1 MKTIRLTSL
10 TMIGFRGER
19 ERTTTFSPNE
29 TIIAGP
35 NGSGKSR
42 HLDAFLWCLFGK
54 DRNGRKD
61 EDIKSYDE
69 AGNTTDKAPCE
80 VSVTLSV
87 DGEPLTLRR
96 AYVEEWVKPRGQAEE
111 VFRGH
116 HTDCYWDDVPVSVTE
131 FGKRL
136 SALIDETTFKL
147 LTNPEFFASL
157 KWEDQRAI
165 LFDVAHTPSIEEIA
179 ASSPE
184 WQGLVD
190 KLNGKSLADFR
201 RRIAARKKKLKED
214 AAKIQPKIDQTR
226 ILLPQWQDRKTLEPE
241 LEGIEAELTDID
253 KAIASSSE
261 RLRKQDKEASEREAK
276 IQELRSK
283 QRQLIAEEHKR
294 ADEETYQRGAHRR
307 ELQHKIDETKQS
319 IERAKSEA
327 ASLKEKR
334 EVLAGNKVKLNAEV
348 LTKREEWMTLHAT
361 IYNGETT
368 CPHCHQQLP
377 DEQIAKAEA
386 VWQSEKK
393 VRLDTLAQ
401 SGAALKEQLTQC
413 EASTDNCVALILQ
426 REEEA
431 DKLNA
436 LLIKQQ
442 AELLDLPEEEA
453 VKPTPAEQ
461 LPGYNELETQIQ
473 ELLKQADNSTIETD
487 STEAYTAKRKKLS
500 DRRDEI
506 KKLLASQDQW
516 DDYTDRIKDLENE
529 AKAIAQQIAD
539 AEKEE
544 YEATRLALHQVEE
557 CERVINSRFRGVTF
571 RLFEYTIDD
580 KNREFPSETCQ
591 PLVNGVPITA
601 ANTASRITAGLEIIR
616 VLSEHHQVCAPV
628 FIDNS
633 ESIQTLPDDLT
644 SQIILLRVSDD
655 KELNVTHIN

>member
-1 MKTIRLTSL
+1 
-10 TMIGFRGER
+10 MIGFRGER

-69 AGNTTDKAPCE
+69 GGSTTDKAPCE
-80 VSVTLSV
+80 VSLTLSV

-147 LTNPEFFASL
+147 LTNPEYFASL

-184 WQGLVD
+184 WEGLVD

-214 AAKIQPKIDQTR
+214 ADKIQPKIDQTR

-241 LEGIEAELTDID
+241 LAGIEAELTDID

-261 RLRKQDKEASEREAK
+261 RLRKQDKDASEREAK

-307 ELQHKIDETKQS
+307 ELQHKIDETNQ
-319 IERAKSEA
+319 ER
-327 ASLKEKR
+327 
-334 EVLAGNKVKLNAEV
+334 
-348 LTKREEWMTLHAT
+348 
-361 IYNGETT
+361 
-368 CPHCHQQLP
+368 CH
-377 DEQIAKAEA
+377 
-386 VWQSEKK
+386 
-393 VRLDTLAQ
+393 
-401 SGAALKEQLTQC
+401 LTQG
-413 EASTDNCVALILQ
+413 EARSA
-426 REEEA
+426 R
-431 DKLNA
+431 
-436 LLIKQQ
+436 
-442 AELLDLPEEEA
+442 
-453 VKPTPAEQ
+453 
-461 LPGYNELETQIQ
+461 
-473 ELLKQADNSTIETD
+473 
-487 STEAYTAKRKKLS
+487 RK
-500 DRRDEI
+500 
-506 KKLLASQDQW
+506 
-516 DDYTDRIKDLENE
+516 
-529 AKAIAQQIAD
+529 
-539 AEKEE
+539 
-544 YEATRLALHQVEE
+544 
-557 CERVINSRFRGVTF
+557 
-571 RLFEYTIDD
+571 
-580 KNREFPSETCQ
+580 
-591 PLVNGVPITA
+591 
-601 ANTASRITAGLEIIR
+601 
-616 VLSEHHQVCAPV
+616 
-628 FIDNS
+628 
-633 ESIQTLPDDLT
+633 
-644 SQIILLRVSDD
+644 
-655 KELNVTHIN
+655 

>member
-1 MKTIRLTSL
+1 
-10 TMIGFRGER
+10 MIGFRGEQD
-19 ERTTTFSPNE
+19 RTTTFSPNE

-69 AGNTTDKAPCE
+69 GGSTTDKAPCE

-147 LTNPEFFASL
+147 LTNLEYFASL

-184 WQGLVD
+184 WEGLVD

-226 ILLPQWQDRKTLEPE
+226 ILLPTWQDRKILTPE
-241 LEGIEAELTDID
+241 LEKIEAELSDID
-253 KAIASSSE
+253 KALSSSSE
-261 RLRKQDKEASEREAK
+261 RLRLQDKKVKEREEK
-276 IQELRSK
+276 INELRRQ
-283 QRQLIAEEHKR
+283 QRKLIADEEKR
-294 ADEETYQRGAHRR
+294 ADEETYKRGAHRR
-307 ELQHKIDETKQS
+307 ELQHKIDETKQL

-327 ASLKEKR
+327 ASLKGKHE
-334 EVLAGNKVKLNAEV
+334 ELAGRKVTLNAQV

-368 CPHCHQQLP
+368 CPHCHQPLP
-377 DEQIAKAEA
+377 QEQIARAEA

-393 VRLDTLAQ
+393 ARLDALAQ
-401 SGAALKEQLTQC
+401 SGATLKEQLTQC
-413 EASTDNCVALILQ
+413 EASADNCAALILQ
-426 REEEA
+426 RDEEA
-431 DKLNA
+431 DKLNE

-453 VKPTPAEQ
+453 VTHTPADK
-461 LPGYNELETQIQ
+461 LPGYSDLEKQIQ
-473 ELLKQADNSTIETD
+473 ELLTEADSDTIETD

-516 DDYTDRIKDLENE
+516 DDYTNRIKILEDE

-580 KNREFPSETCQ
+580 KAREFPSETCQ

-628 FIDNS
+628 FVDNS

>member
-1 MKTIRLTSL
+1 MKTIRLASL
-10 TMIGFRGER
+10 SLLGWRGEQD
-19 ERTTTFSPNE
+19 RTTTFSPNE

-69 AGNTTDKAPCE
+69 GGSTTDKAPCE

-131 FGKRL
+131 FSKRVA
-136 SALIDETTFKL
+136 SLIDETTFKL
-147 LTNPEFFASL
+147 LTNPEYFASL
-157 KWEDQRAI
+157 KWDVQRAI
-165 LFDVAHTPSIEEIA
+165 LFDIAHTPSIEEIA
-179 ASSPE
+179 SSSPE
-184 WQGLVD
+184 WKSLID
-190 KLNGKSLADFR
+190 KLSGKSLADYR
-201 RRIAARKKKLKED
+201 KELSARKKRLRDE

-226 ILLPQWQDRKTLEPE
+226 TLLPTWQDRKILAPE
-241 LEGIEAELTDID
+241 LEKIEAELSDID
-253 KAIASSSE
+253 KALSSSSE
-261 RLRKQDKEASEREAK
+261 RLRLQDKEASEREAK

-294 ADEETYQRGAHRR
+294 ADEETYKRGAHRR
-307 ELQHKIDETKQS
+307 EIQHKIDQTKQL

-327 ASLKEKR
+327 ASLKGKHE
-334 EVLAGNKVKLNAEV
+334 ELAGRKVTLNAQV

-368 CPHCHQQLP
+368 CPHCHQPLP
-377 DEQIAKAEA
+377 QEQIARAEV

-393 VRLDTLAQ
+393 ARLDALAQ
-401 SGAALKEQLTQC
+401 SGATLKEQLTQC
-413 EASTDNCVALILQ
+413 EASADNCAALILQ
-426 REEEA
+426 RDEEA
-431 DKLNA
+431 DKLNE

-453 VKPTPAEQ
+453 VTHTPADK
-461 LPGYNELETQIQ
+461 LPGYSDLEKQIQ
-473 ELLKQADNSTIETD
+473 ELLTEADSDTIETG

-516 DDYTDRIKDLENE
+516 DDYTDRIKILEDE

-557 CERVINSRFRGVTF
+557 CERVINSRFQGVTF
-571 RLFEYTIDD
+571 RLFNYTIED
-580 KNREFPSETCQ
+580 KEHEFPIETCQ
-591 PLVNGVPITA
+591 TLVDGVPILT
-601 ANTASRITAGLEIIR
+601 ANTARRISAGLEIIR
-616 VLSEHHQVCAPV
+616 VLSQHKQVTAPV
-628 FIDNS
+628 FIDNA
-633 ESIQTLPDDLT
+633 ESIQSLPEDT
-644 SQIILLRVSDD
+644 ISQIILLRVSDD

>member
-61 EDIKSYDE
+61 EDVKSYDE

-80 VSVTLSV
+80 VSLTLSV

-147 LTNPEFFASL
+147 LTNPEYFASL

-184 WQGLVD
+184 WEGLVD

-241 LEGIEAELTDID
+241 LAGIEAELTDID

-307 ELQHKIDETKQS
+307 ELQHKIDETKRRL
-319 IERAKSEA
+319 EECKSKSSSFLTQYHELSDLA
-327 ASLKEKR
+327 LSLKAQML
-334 EVLAGNKVKLNAEV
+334 V
-348 LTKREEWMTLHAT
+348 KREEWMTLHAT

-393 VRLDTLAQ
+393 ARLDAIAQEGTL
-401 SGAALKEQLTQC
+401 LKERSSKC
-413 EASTDNCVALILQ
+413 EEDLIGGKAIILQ
-426 REEEA
+426 NEDEA
-431 DKLNA
+431 TLLNEI
-436 LLIKQQ
+436 LIKQQ

-461 LPGYNELETQIQ
+461 LPGYNELEEQIQ
-473 ELLKQADNSTIETD
+473 ELLKQADNATIETD

-516 DDYTDRIKDLENE
+516 DDYTDRIKVLEDE

-580 KNREFPSETCQ
+580 KAREFPSETCQ

-628 FIDNS
+628 FVDNS

-644 SQIILLRVSDD
+644 SQIIRLQVSDD

>member
-1 MKTIRLTSL
+1 
-10 TMIGFRGER
+10 MIGFRGER

-61 EDIKSYDE
+61 EDVKSYDE

-80 VSVTLSV
+80 VSLTLSV

-136 SALIDETTFKL
+136 FALIDETTFKL
-147 LTNPEFFASL
+147 LTNPEYFASL

-184 WQGLVD
+184 WEGLVD

-241 LEGIEAELTDID
+241 LAGIEAELTDID

-276 IQELRSK
+276 IQEIRSK

-294 ADEETYQRGAHRR
+294 ADEDTYQRGAHRR
-307 ELQHKIDETKQS
+307 ELQHKIDETKRRL
-319 IERAKSEA
+319 EECKSKSSSFLTQYHELSDLA
-327 ASLKEKR
+327 LSLKAQML
-334 EVLAGNKVKLNAEV
+334 V
-348 LTKREEWMTLHAT
+348 KREEWMTLHAT

-386 VWQSEKK
+386 VWQSEKNA
-393 VRLDTLAQ
+393 RLDAIAQEGTL
-401 SGAALKEQLTQC
+401 LKERSAKC
-413 EASTDNCVALILQ
+413 EEDLIGGKAIILQ
-426 REEEA
+426 NEDEA
-431 DKLNA
+431 TLLNEI
-436 LLIKQQ
+436 LIKQQ

-461 LPGYNELETQIQ
+461 LPGYNELEEQIQ
-473 ELLKQADNSTIETD
+473 ELLKQADNATIETD

-516 DDYTDRIKDLENE
+516 DDYTDRIKVLENE

-580 KNREFPSETCQ
+580 KAREFPSETCQ

-616 VLSEHHQVCAPV
+616 VLSEHHKVCAPV
-628 FIDNS
+628 FIDNA
-633 ESIQTLPDDLT
+633 ESIQTLPEDLT
-644 SQIILLRVSDD
+644 SQIIRLQVSDD

>member
-1 MKTIRLTSL
+1 
-10 TMIGFRGER
+10 MIGFRGER

-61 EDIKSYDE
+61 EDVKSYDE

-80 VSVTLSV
+80 VSLTLSV

-147 LTNPEFFASL
+147 LTNPEYFASL

-184 WQGLVD
+184 WEGLVD

-241 LEGIEAELTDID
+241 LAGIEAELTDID

-307 ELQHKIDETKQS
+307 ELQHKIDETKRRL
-319 IERAKSEA
+319 EECKSKSSSFLTQYHELSDLA
-327 ASLKEKR
+327 LSLKAQML
-334 EVLAGNKVKLNAEV
+334 V
-348 LTKREEWMTLHAT
+348 KREEWMTLHAT

-386 VWQSEKK
+386 VWQSEKEA
-393 VRLDTLAQ
+393 RLDAIAQEGTL
-401 SGAALKEQLTQC
+401 LKERSAKC
-413 EASTDNCVALILQ
+413 EEDLIGGKAIILQ
-426 REEEA
+426 NEDEA
-431 DKLNA
+431 TLLNEI
-436 LLIKQQ
+436 LIKQQ

-461 LPGYNELETQIQ
+461 LPGYNELEERIQ
-473 ELLKQADNSTIETD
+473 ELLKQADNATIETD

-516 DDYTDRIKDLENE
+516 DDYTDRIKVLEDE

-580 KNREFPSETCQ
+580 KAREFPSETCQ

-628 FIDNS
+628 FVDNS
-633 ESIQTLPDDLT
+633 ESIQSIPEDLT
-644 SQIILLRVSDD
+644 SQIIRLQVSDD

>member
-1 MKTIRLTSL
+1 
-10 TMIGFRGER
+10 MIGFRGER

-61 EDIKSYDE
+61 EDVKSYDE

-80 VSVTLSV
+80 VSLTLSV

-147 LTNPEFFASL
+147 LTNIEYFASL

-184 WQGLVD
+184 WEGLVD

-307 ELQHKIDETKQS
+307 ELQHKIDETKRRL
-319 IERAKSEA
+319 EECKSKSSSFLTQYHELSDLA
-327 ASLKEKR
+327 LSLKAQML
-334 EVLAGNKVKLNAEV
+334 V
-348 LTKREEWMTLHAT
+348 KREEWMTLHAT

-393 VRLDTLAQ
+393 ARLDAIAQEGTL
-401 SGAALKEQLTQC
+401 LKERSSKC
-413 EASTDNCVALILQ
+413 EEDLIGGKAIILQ
-426 REEEA
+426 NEDEA
-431 DKLNA
+431 TLLNEI
-436 LLIKQQ
+436 LIKQQ
-442 AELLDLPEEEA
+442 ADLLDLPEEEA

-461 LPGYNELETQIQ
+461 LPGYNELEEQIQ
-473 ELLKQADNSTIETD
+473 ELLKQADNATIETD

-516 DDYTDRIKDLENE
+516 DDYTNRIKVLEDE

-580 KNREFPSETCQ
+580 KAREFPSETCQ

-628 FIDNS
+628 FIDNA
-633 ESIQTLPDDLT
+633 ESIQSIPEDLT
-644 SQIILLRVSDD
+644 SQIIRLQVSDD

>member
-61 EDIKSYDE
+61 EDVKSYDE

-80 VSVTLSV
+80 VSLTLSV

-147 LTNPEFFASL
+147 LTNPEYFASL

-184 WQGLVD
+184 WEGLVD

-241 LEGIEAELTDID
+241 LAGIEAELTDID

-307 ELQHKIDETKQS
+307 ELQHKIDETKRRL
-319 IERAKSEA
+319 EECKSKSSSFLTQYHELSDLA
-327 ASLKEKR
+327 LSLKAQML
-334 EVLAGNKVKLNAEV
+334 V
-348 LTKREEWMTLHAT
+348 KREEWMTLHAT

-393 VRLDTLAQ
+393 ARLDAIAQEGTL
-401 SGAALKEQLTQC
+401 LKERSAKC
-413 EASTDNCVALILQ
+413 EEDLIGGKAIILQ
-426 REEEA
+426 NEDEA
-431 DKLNA
+431 TLLNEI
-436 LLIKQQ
+436 LIKQQ
-442 AELLDLPEEEA
+442 ADLLDLPEEEA

-461 LPGYNELETQIQ
+461 LPGYNELEEQIQ
-473 ELLKQADNSTIETD
+473 ELLKQADNATIETD

-506 KKLLASQDQW
+506 KKRLASQDQW
-516 DDYTDRIKDLENE
+516 DDYTNRIKILEDE

-628 FIDNS
+628 FVDNS

-644 SQIILLRVSDD
+644 SQIIRLQVSDD

>member
-1 MKTIRLTSL
+1 
-10 TMIGFRGER
+10 MIGFRGER

-69 AGNTTDKAPCE
+69 GGSTTDKAPCE
-80 VSVTLSV
+80 VSLTLSV

-147 LTNPEFFASL
+147 LTNPEYFASL

-184 WQGLVD
+184 WEGLVD

-283 QRQLIAEEHKR
+283 QRQLIAEENKR

-307 ELQHKIDETKQS
+307 ELQHKIDETKRRL
-319 IERAKSEA
+319 EECKSKSSSFLTQYHELSDLA
-327 ASLKEKR
+327 LSLKAQML
-334 EVLAGNKVKLNAEV
+334 V
-348 LTKREEWMTLHAT
+348 KREEWMTLHAT

-386 VWQSEKK
+386 VWQSKK
-393 VRLDTLAQ
+393 KARLDAIAQEGTL
-401 SGAALKEQLTQC
+401 LKERSAKC
-413 EASTDNCVALILQ
+413 EEDLIGGKAIILQ
-426 REEEA
+426 NEDEA
-431 DKLNA
+431 TLLNEI
-436 LLIKQQ
+436 LIKQQ
-442 AELLDLPEEEA
+442 ADLLDLPEEEA

-461 LPGYNELETQIQ
+461 LPGYNELEEQIQ
-473 ELLKQADNSTIETD
+473 ELLKQADNATIETD

-516 DDYTDRIKDLENE
+516 DDYTNRIKILEDE

-580 KNREFPSETCQ
+580 KAREFPSETCQ
-591 PLVNGVPITA
+591 PLVNGVPITVD
-601 ANTASRITAGLEIIR
+601 NTASRITAGLEIIR

>member
-1 MKTIRLTSL
+1 MKTIRLASL
-10 TMIGFRGER
+10 SLLGWRGEQD
-19 ERTTTFSPNE
+19 RTTTFSPNE

-69 AGNTTDKAPCE
+69 GGSTTDKAPCE

-147 LTNPEFFASL
+147 LTNLEYFASL

-184 WQGLVD
+184 WEGLVD

-226 ILLPQWQDRKTLEPE
+226 ILLPTWQDRKILTPE
-241 LEGIEAELTDID
+241 LEKIEAELSDID
-253 KAIASSSE
+253 KALSSSSE
-261 RLRKQDKEASEREAK
+261 RLRLQDKKVKEREEK
-276 IQELRSK
+276 INELRRQ
-283 QRQLIAEEHKR
+283 QRKLIADEEKR
-294 ADEETYQRGAHRR
+294 ADEETYKRGAHRR
-307 ELQHKIDETKQS
+307 EIQHKIDQTKQL

-327 ASLKEKR
+327 ASLKGKHE
-334 EVLAGNKVKLNAEV
+334 ELAGRKVTLNAQV

-368 CPHCHQQLP
+368 CPHCHQPLP
-377 DEQIAKAEA
+377 QEQIVRAEV

-393 VRLDTLAQ
+393 ARLDALAQ
-401 SGAALKEQLTQC
+401 SGATLKEQLTQC
-413 EASTDNCVALILQ
+413 EASADNCAALILQ
-426 REEEA
+426 RDEEA
-431 DKLNA
+431 DKLNE

-453 VKPTPAEQ
+453 VTHTPADK
-461 LPGYNELETQIQ
+461 LPGYSDLEKQIQ
-473 ELLKQADNSTIETD
+473 ELLTEADSDTIETD

-516 DDYTDRIKDLENE
+516 DDYTDRIKILEDE

-557 CERVINSRFRGVTF
+557 CERVINSRFQGVTF
-571 RLFEYTIDD
+571 RLFNYTIED
-580 KNREFPSETCQ
+580 KEHEFPIETCQ
-591 PLVNGVPITA
+591 TLVDGVPILT
-601 ANTASRITAGLEIIR
+601 ANTARRISAGLEIIR
-616 VLSEHHQVCAPV
+616 VLSQHKQVTAPV
-628 FIDNS
+628 FIDNA
-633 ESIQTLPDDLT
+633 ESIQSLPEDT
-644 SQIILLRVSDD
+644 ISQIILLRVSDD

>member
-1 MKTIRLTSL
+1 MKTIRLVSL
-10 TMIGFRGER
+10 SLLGWRGEQD
-19 ERTTTFSPNE
+19 RTTTFSPNE

-69 AGNTTDKAPCE
+69 GGSTTDKAPCE

-147 LTNPEFFASL
+147 LTNLEYFASL

-184 WQGLVD
+184 WEGLVD

-226 ILLPQWQDRKTLEPE
+226 ILLPTWQDRKILTPE
-241 LEGIEAELTDID
+241 LEKIEAELSDID
-253 KAIASSSE
+253 KALSSSSE
-261 RLRKQDKEASEREAK
+261 RLQDKKIKEREEK
-276 IQELRSK
+276 INELRRQ
-283 QRQLIAEEHKR
+283 QRKLIADEEKR

-307 ELQHKIDETKQS
+307 EIQHKIDQTKQL

-327 ASLKEKR
+327 ASLKGKHE
-334 EVLAGNKVKLNAEV
+334 ELAGRKVTLNAQV

-368 CPHCHQQLP
+368 CPHCYQPLP
-377 DEQIAKAEA
+377 QEQIARAEA

-393 VRLDTLAQ
+393 ARLDALAQ
-401 SGAALKEQLTQC
+401 SGATLKEQLTQC
-413 EASTDNCVALILQ
+413 EASADNCAALILQ
-426 REEEA
+426 RDEEA
-431 DKLNA
+431 DKLNE

-453 VKPTPAEQ
+453 VTHTPADK
-461 LPGYNELETQIQ
+461 LPGYSDLEKQIQ
-473 ELLKQADNSTIETD
+473 ELLTEADSDTIETD
-487 STEAYTAKRKKLS
+487 STEAYTTKRKKLS

-516 DDYTDRIKDLENE
+516 DDYTDRIKILEDE

-557 CERVINSRFRGVTF
+557 CERVINSRFQGVTF
-571 RLFEYTIDD
+571 RLFDYTIED
-580 KNREFPSETCQ
+580 KEHEFPIETCQ
-591 PLVNGVPITA
+591 TLVDGVPILT
-601 ANTASRITAGLEIIR
+601 ANTARRISAGLEIIR
-616 VLSEHHQVCAPV
+616 VLSQHKQVTAPV
-628 FIDNS
+628 FIDNA
-633 ESIQTLPDDLT
+633 ESIQSLPEDT
-644 SQIILLRVSDD
+644 ISQIILLRVSDD

>member
-1 MKTIRLTSL
+1 
-10 TMIGFRGER
+10 MIGFRGER

-61 EDIKSYDE
+61 EDVKSYDE
-69 AGNTTDKAPCE
+69 GGSTTDKAPCE

-96 AYVEEWVKPRGQAEE
+96 AYVEDWVKPRGQAEE

-147 LTNPEFFASL
+147 LTNHEYFASL

-184 WQGLVD
+184 WEGLVD

-241 LEGIEAELTDID
+241 LAGIEAELTDID

-276 IQELRSK
+276 IQEFRSK

-307 ELQHKIDETKQS
+307 ELQHKIDETKRRL
-319 IERAKSEA
+319 EECKSKSSSFLTQYHELSNSA
-327 ASLKEKR
+327 LSLKAQML
-334 EVLAGNKVKLNAEV
+334 V
-348 LTKREEWMTLHAT
+348 KREEWTTLHAT

-393 VRLDTLAQ
+393 ARLDAIAQEGTLLKERRSKCEEDLIGGKAIILQ
-401 SGAALKEQLTQC
+401 NEDEAAL
-413 EASTDNCVALILQ
+413 
-426 REEEA
+426 
-431 DKLNA
+431 LNGI
-436 LLIKQQ
+436 LIKQQ

-473 ELLKQADNSTIETD
+473 ELLKQADNATIETD

-506 KKLLASQDQW
+506 KQLLTSQDQW
-516 DDYTDRIKDLENE
+516 DDYTNRIKTLENE

-580 KNREFPSETCQ
+580 KAREFPSETCQ

-633 ESIQTLPDDLT
+633 ESIQTLPEDLT

>member
-1 MKTIRLTSL
+1 
-10 TMIGFRGER
+10 MIGFRGER
-19 ERTTTFSPNE
+19 ERSTTFSPNE

-61 EDIKSYDE
+61 EDVKSYDE

-80 VSVTLSV
+80 VSLTLSV

-147 LTNPEFFASL
+147 LTNPEYFASL

-184 WQGLVD
+184 WEGLVD

-241 LEGIEAELTDID
+241 LAGIEAELTDID
-253 KAIASSSE
+253 KAIASGSE

-307 ELQHKIDETKQS
+307 ELQHKIDETKRRL
-319 IERAKSEA
+319 EECKSKISSFLTQYSELSNSA
-327 ASLKEKR
+327 MSLKAQML
-334 EVLAGNKVKLNAEV
+334 V
-348 LTKREEWMTLHAT
+348 KREEWTKLHAT

-393 VRLDTLAQ
+393 ARLDAIAQEGTL
-401 SGAALKEQLTQC
+401 LKERHSKC
-413 EASTDNCVALILQ
+413 EEDLIGGKAIILQ
-426 REEEA
+426 SEDEA
-431 DKLNA
+431 DLLKGV
-436 LLIKQQ
+436 LIKQQ

-461 LPGYNELETQIQ
+461 LPGYNELEEQIQ
-473 ELLKQADNSTIETD
+473 ELLKQADNATIETD

-516 DDYTDRIKDLENE
+516 DDYTDRIKVLEDE

-580 KNREFPSETCQ
+580 KDREFPSETCQ

-628 FIDNS
+628 FIDNA
-633 ESIQTLPDDLT
+633 ESIQSIPEDLT
-644 SQIILLRVSDD
+644 SQIILLHVSDD